1 MACLS
6 GQIGEVKVLWEEG
19 LTFNHAALLF
29 NIYPTDSIALIP
41 APAPTGYKTKLNK
54 QDSWV
59 EVFYMSLPLC
69 LPYMPPHSTVLVD
82 PSTIRRVL
90 AHKYLELLVKAF
102 DNAIEEACKKMLKP
116 KQALDS
122 HSTAWWNEQCSG
134 TYSSTKCQRQH
145 RTSQS
150 MQSPLQHPNQGQT
163 TMGT

>member
-59 EVFYMSLPLC
+59 EVFHMSLPLC
-69 LPYMPPHSTVLVD
+69 LPYMPPYSTVLVD

-102 DNAIEEACKKMLKP
+102 DNAIEEACKKMLKLNRLWTHTAQHGGTNSAQWHIFKHKMP
-116 KQALDS
+116 K
-122 HSTAWWNEQCSG
+122 TA
-134 TYSSTKCQRQH
+134 
-145 RTSQS
+145 
-150 MQSPLQHPNQGQT
+150 
-163 TMGT
+163 